1 MGPSNFWNRK
11 SPKERE
17 SFIKELNEKESLN
30 IGISNS
36 KNSFERIT
44 NGHLIY
50 AINNAFK
57 TDELPVSVNRR
68 DVLSLIKKTLNDK
81 FEVEED
87 IDSSDKFG
95 DIGLDSLD
103 AVELIMEME
112 KEFDIVINDVDAES
126 AETVLDLANLIVKEK
141 EASLKSAK
149 KVKAIVTKVA
159 KSTPE
164 PIRVEKSMPISV
176 EKTSAFSSPA
186 EFWNGMTVS
195 ERESYISSV
204 SKTTGEKI
212 GISNAKCRFSTIS
225 SKALNSALTKGT
237 GEKISEKTD
246 SKIPIVVVNID
257 EMADETVEEVTM
269 SDELDLCISF
279 DDTGSMYTV
288 RSQVRSNINNLV
300 DRLFDD
306 IPKLRI
312 GIIIHNDYCDMP
324 RHIFVQDFTSDKE
337 KIKKFVNQSSP
348 CGGGDAPECYELAL
362 HEASKMSWKSDRRAV
377 VMIGDEVPHHVGYR
391 YGSHTNHLDWK
402 KETEAL
408 AAMDVKVYG
417 VQALGRR
424 SSNFFY
430 DGISSTTG
438 GIKLDLSQFQHI
450 PTYINAIA
458 YHQSGQLET
467 YRTSDPAFNTNFALK
482 NMFARLSG
490 GMSTLSAEKIEL
502 LSKFQVMKVETD
514 GEMSIRDFVE
524 SNGLTFRK
532 GKGYYQ
538 LIERTSD
545 GKANSEIIQA
555 DKEVLFVDKET
566 GETFADTHWCR
577 EKLGVPY
584 GMKAT
589 VRPLSMPDVMS
600 KYEIFIQSNSYN
612 RKLDGGCKF
621 LYELE
626 AR

>member
-1 MGPSNFWNRK
+1 MATPSNFWNK
-11 SPKERE
+11 KTPKERE
-17 SFIKELNEKESLN
+17 QFIKALNEKEGLN

-36 KNSFERIT
+36 KNTFERIT
-44 NGHLIY
+44 NVHLMH
-50 AINNAFK
+50 AIRNAEK
-57 TDELPVSVNRR
+57 SSTTTVDRKE
-68 DVLSLIKKTLNDK
+68 VLNTVKNTMLVK
-81 FEVEED
+81 FDLED
-87 IDSSDKFG
+87 IDSSDK
-95 DIGLDSLD
+95 ISETGLDSLD

-112 KEFDIVINDVDAES
+112 KEFGIAISDEDAEA
-126 AETVLDLANLIVKEK
+126 AETVMDLVNLIVKEK
-141 EASLKSAK
+141 ERILKKSSKVEPVIVSKTVVAPK
-149 KVKAIVTKVA
+149 KI
-159 KSTPE
+159 E
-164 PIRVEKSMPISV
+164 E
-176 EKTSAFSSPA
+176 TSAFSSPA
-186 EFWNGMTVS
+186 EFWNGMTIT
-195 ERESYISSV
+195 ERESYIASV
-204 SKTTGEKI
+204 TKTTGTKI

-225 SKALNSALTKGT
+225 SKALIDALTKGT
-237 GEKISEKTD
+237 GEKITEKSFTD
-246 SKIPIVVVNID
+246 SKTTIIEETV
-257 EMADETVEEVTM
+257 EETVEEVTM

-288 RSQVRSNINNLV
+288 RSQVRSSINSLV

-391 YGSHTNHLDWK
+391 YGSHTNNLDWK

-430 DGISSTTG
+430 DGISSMTG

-467 YRTSDPAFNTNFALK
+467 YRSSDPAFNTNFALK

-490 GMSTLSAEKIEL
+490 GMGTLSAEKIEL

-538 LIERTSD
+538 LIERTAD

-589 VRPLSMPDVMS
+589 VRPLSMPSVME

-612 RKLDGGCKF
+612 RKLDPGCKF

>member
-1 MGPSNFWNRK
+1 MEKENFWNSK
-11 SPKERE
+11 TPTERE
-17 SFIKELNEKESLN
+17 EFIRKLVSESGLS
-30 IGISNS
+30 IGISNAKCKYEKIS
-36 KNSFERIT
+36 NA
-44 NGHLIY
+44 HLIY
-50 AINNAFK
+50 AIEKASNKGRTVDFK
-57 TDELPVSVNRR
+57 T
-68 DVLSLIKKTLNDK
+68 VLKSMKNVFRDK
-81 FEVEED
+81 FENED
-87 IDSSDKFG
+87 IDSSDKFT
-95 DIGLDSLD
+95 DTGLDSLD
-103 AVELIMEME
+103 YVETIMEME
-112 KEFDIVINDVDAES
+112 KEFDISISDIDAEKVV
-126 AETVLDLANLIVKEK
+126 TVADLINLVVKECSK
-141 EASLKSAK
+141 P
-149 KVKAIVTKVA
+149 VT
-159 KSTPE
+159 TP
-164 PIRVEKSMPISV
+164 V
-176 EKTSAFSSPA
+176 EKTIEKPTGKLKELKKIKPSTIKVPKIEAIKVAPIETPTTTLVSGIVA
-186 EFWNGMTVS
+186 WNNMSVS
-195 ERESYISSV
+195 ERELYI
-204 SKTTGEKI
+204 KNIAKITGEKI
-212 GISNAKCRFSTIS
+212 GISNAKCRFATIS
-225 SKALNSALTKGT
+225 SKALINAITVTTESPI
-237 GEKISEKTD
+237 ISV
-246 SKIPIVVVNID
+246 PID
-257 EMADETVEEVTM
+257 EEEIVEEVTEEITM

-288 RSQVRSNINNLV
+288 RSQVRSNINSLV

-324 RHIFVQDFTSDKE
+324 RHIFTQDFTSDKD
-337 KIKKFVNQSSP
+337 KIKKFVNQNSP

-362 HEASKMSWKSDRRAV
+362 HEATKMSWKSDRRAM

-391 YGSHTNHLDWK
+391 YGSHTNNLDWK
-402 KETEAL
+402 VETKAL

-430 DGISSTTG
+430 DGISTMTE

-467 YRTSDPAFNTNFALK
+467 YRSSDPAFNTNFALK
-482 NMFARLSG
+482 NMFAKLAG
-490 GMSTLSAEKIEL
+490 GMGTLSADKIEL

-514 GEMSIRDFVE
+514 GEMTIRDFVE

-532 GKGYYQ
+532 GKGFYQ
-538 LIERTSD
+538 LIERTFD

-566 GETFADTHWCR
+566 GETFADTNWCR

-589 VRPLSMPDVMS
+589 VRPLSMPTVMD
-600 KYEIFIQSNSYN
+600 KYEIFIQSNSYT
-612 RKLDGGCKF
+612 RKLDPGCKF

>member
-1 MGPSNFWNRK
+1 MEKENFWNSK
-11 SPKERE
+11 TPTERE
-17 SFIKELNEKESLN
+17 EFIRKLVSESGLS
-30 IGISNS
+30 IGISNAKCKYEKIS
-36 KNSFERIT
+36 NA
-44 NGHLIY
+44 HLIY
-50 AINNAFK
+50 AIEKASNKGRTVDFK
-57 TDELPVSVNRR
+57 T
-68 DVLSLIKKTLNDK
+68 VLKSMKNVFRDK
-81 FEVEED
+81 FENED
-87 IDSSDKFG
+87 IDSSDKFT
-95 DIGLDSLD
+95 DTGLDSLD
-103 AVELIMEME
+103 YVETIMEME
-112 KEFDIVINDVDAES
+112 KEFDISISDIDAEKVV
-126 AETVLDLANLIVKEK
+126 TVADLINLVVKECSK
-141 EASLKSAK
+141 P
-149 KVKAIVTKVA
+149 VT
-159 KSTPE
+159 TP
-164 PIRVEKSMPISV
+164 V
-176 EKTSAFSSPA
+176 EKTIEKPTAKLKELKKIKPSTIKVPKIEAIKVAPIETPTTSLVSGIVA
-186 EFWNGMTVS
+186 WNNMAVS
-195 ERESYISSV
+195 ERELYI
-204 SKTTGEKI
+204 KNIAKITGEKI
-212 GISNAKCRFSTIS
+212 GISNAKCRFATIS
-225 SKALNSALTKGT
+225 SKALINAITATTESPI
-237 GEKISEKTD
+237 ISM
-246 SKIPIVVVNID
+246 PINEEEI
-257 EMADETVEEVTM
+257 AEEVTEEITM

-288 RSQVRSNINNLV
+288 RSQVRSNINSLV

-324 RHIFVQDFTSDKE
+324 RHIFTQDFTSDKD
-337 KIKKFVNQSSP
+337 KIKKFVNQNSP

-362 HEASKMSWKSDRRAV
+362 HEATKMSWKSDRRAM

-391 YGSHTNHLDWK
+391 YGSHTNNLDWK
-402 KETEAL
+402 VETKAL
-408 AAMDVKVYG
+408 AAMNVKVYG

-430 DGISSTTG
+430 DGISTMTE

-467 YRTSDPAFNTNFALK
+467 YRSSDPAFNTNFALK
-482 NMFARLSG
+482 NMFAKLAG
-490 GMSTLSAEKIEL
+490 GMGTLSADKIEL

-514 GEMSIRDFVE
+514 GEMTIRDFVE

-532 GKGYYQ
+532 GKGFYQ
-538 LIERTSD
+538 LIERTVD

-566 GETFADTHWCR
+566 GETFADTNWCR

-589 VRPLSMPDVMS
+589 VRPLSMPTVMD
-600 KYEIFIQSNSYN
+600 KYEIFIQSNSYT
-612 RKLDGGCKF
+612 RKLDPGCKF

>member
-1 MGPSNFWNRK
+1 MTASNFWNSK
-11 SPKERE
+11 SITERE
-17 SFIKELNEKESLN
+17 SFILMM
-30 IGISNS
+30 I
-36 KNSFERIT
+36 
-44 NGHLIY
+44 
-50 AINNAFK
+50 AK
-57 TDELPVSVNRR
+57 T
-68 DVLSLIKKTLNDK
+68 
-81 FEVEED
+81 
-87 IDSSDKFG
+87 G
-95 DIGLDSLD
+95 
-103 AVELIMEME
+103 
-112 KEFDIVINDVDAES
+112 
-126 AETVLDLANLIVKEK
+126 
-141 EASLKSAK
+141 
-149 KVKAIVTKVA
+149 
-159 KSTPE
+159 
-164 PIRVEKSMPISV
+164 
-176 EKTSAFSSPA
+176 
-186 EFWNGMTVS
+186 
-195 ERESYISSV
+195 SSV
-204 SKTTGEKI
+204 
-212 GISNAKCRFSTIS
+212 GISNAKNRF
-225 SKALNSALTKGT
+225 
-237 GEKISEKTD
+237 EKITNSELVNYIEKVVKKPVEKKTTLKKTSSSTAKKTSSSSTKKTSSTTAKKPTVV
-246 SKIPIVVVNID
+246 SKKTSTVKAATKKTSTTKKTSKKAK
-257 EMADETVEEVTM
+257 EETSV

-288 RSQVRSNINNLV
+288 RSQVRTNINSLV

-337 KIKKFVNQSSP
+337 KIKKFVNQNSP

-362 HEASKMSWKSDRRAV
+362 NEASKMSWRSDRRAM

-391 YGSHTNHLDWK
+391 YGSYTNNLDWK
-402 KETEAL
+402 VEAEAL
-408 AAMDVKVYG
+408 NKMDVKVYG

-430 DGISSTTG
+430 DGISRMTG

-482 NMFARLSG
+482 NMFAKLAGGSG
-490 GMSTLSAEKIEL
+490 TLTADKIEL
-502 LSKFQVMKVETD
+502 LSKFQILSVETD

-524 SNGLTFRK
+524 TNGLTFRK

-538 LIERTSD
+538 LIERTLD
-545 GKANSEIIQA
+545 GKANSEIVQA

-566 GETFADTHWCR
+566 GETIADTHWCR

-584 GMKAT
+584 GVKAT
-589 VRPLSMPDVMS
+589 VRPLALPDVMD
-600 KYEIFIQSNSYN
+600 KYEIFIQSNSVN
-612 RKLDGGCKF
+612 RKLDPGCKF

>member
-1 MGPSNFWNRK
+1 MEKENFWNSK
-11 SPKERE
+11 TPTERE
-17 SFIKELNEKESLN
+17 EFIRKLVSESGLS
-30 IGISNS
+30 IGISNAKCKYEKIS
-36 KNSFERIT
+36 NA
-44 NGHLIY
+44 HLIY
-50 AINNAFK
+50 AIEKASNKGRTVDFK
-57 TDELPVSVNRR
+57 T
-68 DVLSLIKKTLNDK
+68 VLKSMKNVFRDK
-81 FEVEED
+81 FENED
-87 IDSSDKFG
+87 IDSSDKFT
-95 DIGLDSLD
+95 DTGLDSLD
-103 AVELIMEME
+103 YVETIMEME
-112 KEFDIVINDVDAES
+112 KEFDISISDIDAEKVV
-126 AETVLDLANLIVKEK
+126 TVADLINLVVKECSKPEKPVEKIEKPKPTAKLK
-141 EASLKSAK
+141 ELK
-149 KVKAIVTKVA
+149 KVKPSTIKVPKIEVKVA
-159 KSTPE
+159 PIETPTTTLVSG
-164 PIRVEKSMPISV
+164 IV
-176 EKTSAFSSPA
+176 A
-186 EFWNGMTVS
+186 WNNMTVS
-195 ERESYISSV
+195 ERELYIKNV
-204 SKTTGEKI
+204 AKITGEKI
-212 GISNAKCRFSTIS
+212 GISNAKGRFATIS
-225 SKALNSALTKGT
+225 NKTLINAITITTESPI
-237 GEKISEKTD
+237 ISM
-246 SKIPIVVVNID
+246 PINEEEI
-257 EMADETVEEVTM
+257 AEEVTEEITM

-288 RSQVRSNINNLV
+288 RSQVRSNINSLV

-324 RHIFVQDFTSDKE
+324 RHIFTQDFTSDKD
-337 KIKKFVNQSSP
+337 KIKKFVNQNSP

-362 HEASKMSWKSDRRAV
+362 HEATKMSWKSDRRAM

-391 YGSHTNHLDWK
+391 YGSHTNNLDWK
-402 KETEAL
+402 VETKAL

-430 DGISSTTG
+430 DGISTMTE

-467 YRTSDPAFNTNFALK
+467 YRSSDPAFNTNFALK
-482 NMFARLSG
+482 NMFAKLAG
-490 GMSTLSAEKIEL
+490 GMGTLSADKIEL

-514 GEMSIRDFVE
+514 GEMTIRDFVE

-532 GKGYYQ
+532 GKGFYQ
-538 LIERTSD
+538 LIERTVD

-566 GETFADTHWCR
+566 GETFADTNWCR

-589 VRPLSMPDVMS
+589 VRPLSMPTVMD
-600 KYEIFIQSNSYN
+600 KYEIFIQSNSYT
-612 RKLDGGCKF
+612 RKLDPGCKF

>member
-1 MGPSNFWNRK
+1 MEKFKKFWNSK

-17 SFIKELNEKESLN
+17 EFIKNLNEKEGSS

-36 KNSFERIT
+36 KNTYERIT
-44 NGHLIY
+44 NSDLIR
-50 AINNAFK
+50 AIKNSAD
-57 TDELPVSVNRR
+57 TSLPETVNRR
-68 DVLSLIKKTLNDK
+68 DILTSVKSMINDK
-81 FEVEED
+81 LGTED
-87 IDSSDKFG
+87 IDSTDNLEDLG
-95 DIGLDSLD
+95 ADSLD
-103 AVELIMEME
+103 AVELIMESE
-112 KEFDIVINDVDAES
+112 LLFNIEISDDEAAFVKTVNDLVD
-126 AETVLDLANLIVKEK
+126 VIVKEK
-141 EASLKSAK
+141 QKQISKKETPKKEIKEVEISAPVGV
-149 KVKAIVTKVA
+149 KVEETN
-159 KSTPE
+159 
-164 PIRVEKSMPISV
+164 
-176 EKTSAFSSPA
+176 
-186 EFWNGMTVS
+186 FWNEMSIS
-195 ERESYISSV
+195 ERESYIKFV
-204 SKTTGEKI
+204 SKNTGEKI

-225 SKALNSALTKGT
+225 NKTLINAITNSKFLSDVKTAS
-237 GEKISEKTD
+237 EEIISE
-246 SKIPIVVVNID
+246 S
-257 EMADETVEEVTM
+257 VEESIEELTV

-288 RSQVRSNINNLV
+288 RSQVRSNINSLV

-324 RHIFVQDFTSDKE
+324 KHIFVQDFTSDKE
-337 KIKKFVNQSSP
+337 KIKKFVNQNSP

-362 HEASKMSWKSDRRAV
+362 HEASKMSWKADRRAL

-391 YGSHTNHLDWK
+391 YGSHTNHIDWK
-402 KETEAL
+402 VEIQAL
-408 AAMDVKVYG
+408 KAMDVKVYG

-430 DGISSTTG
+430 DGISRMTD

-482 NMFARLSG
+482 NMFAKLTG
-490 GMSTLSAEKIEL
+490 GMGTLSAEKIEL
-502 LSKFQVMKVETD
+502 LSKFQVLSVETD
-514 GEMSIRDFVE
+514 GEMTIKDFVE
-524 SNGLTFRK
+524 ANGLTFRK

-538 LIERTSD
+538 LIERTAD

-555 DKEVLFVDKET
+555 NKEVLFVNKET
-566 GETFADTHWCR
+566 GETIADTTGCR
-577 EKLGVPY
+577 EELGVPY
-584 GMKAT
+584 GIKAT
-589 VRPLSMPDVMS
+589 VRPLSMPDIMD
-600 KYEIFIQSNSYN
+600 KYEIFIQSNSYT
-612 RKLDGGCKF
+612 RKLDPGCKF

>member
-1 MGPSNFWNRK
+1 MAKSISPSIFWNSK
-11 SPKERE
+11 SPDDRLD
-17 SFIKELNEKESLN
+17 FIKEVEKK
-30 IGISNS
+30 IGEKIGHSNAKCSYSKISNKPLIREINVRS
-36 KNSFERIT
+36 LSEAIT
-44 NGHLIY
+44 G
-50 AINNAFK
+50 K
-57 TDELPVSVNRR
+57 PQRK
-68 DVLSLIKKTLNDK
+68 DVLTIIKKALSDK
-81 FEVEED
+81 FEIED
-87 IDSSDKFG
+87 IDSSDKFS

-103 AVELIMEME
+103 SVEMITEME
-112 KEFDIVINDVDAES
+112 KEFGIAISDEEVEAV
-126 AETVLDLANLIVKEK
+126 ETVLDLANLIVKTK
-141 EASLKSAK
+141 EAVPKTV
-149 KVKAIVTKVA
+149 KVPVTKV
-159 KSTPE
+159 KIELVPKIEKLGST
-164 PIRVEKSMPISV
+164 S
-176 EKTSAFSSPA
+176 SAS
-186 EFWNGMTVS
+186 EFWNEMTIS
-195 ERESYISSV
+195 ERESYITSV

-212 GISNAKCRFSTIS
+212 GISNAKCRFSTLS
-225 SKALNSALTKGT
+225 NKALINALTKGT
-237 GEKISEKTD
+237 GEKISEKSFTD
-246 SKIPIVVVNID
+246 SKSTIV
-257 EMADETVEEVTM
+257 EETIEEVIEEVTM
-269 SDELDLCISF
+269 SEELDLCISF

-288 RSQVRSNINNLV
+288 RSQVRSNINSLV

-324 RHIFVQDFTSDKE
+324 RHIFVQDFTSDKD
-337 KIKKFVNQSSP
+337 KIKKFVNQNSP

-391 YGSHTNHLDWK
+391 YGSHTNNLDWK

-430 DGISSTTG
+430 DGISSMTG

-467 YRTSDPAFNTNFALK
+467 YRSSDPAFNTNFALK

-490 GMSTLSAEKIEL
+490 GMGTLSAEKIEL
-502 LSKFQVMKVETD
+502 LSKFQVMKIETD

-538 LIERTSD
+538 LIERKVD

-566 GETFADTHWCR
+566 GETFTDTHWCR

-589 VRPLSMPDVMS
+589 VRPLSMPSVMD

-612 RKLDGGCKF
+612 RKLDPGCKF

>member
-1 MGPSNFWNRK
+1 MAKTISPSIFWNSK
-11 SPKERE
+11 SPGDRLD
-17 SFIKELNEKESLN
+17 FIKEVEKK
-30 IGISNS
+30 IGEKIGHSNAKCSYSKISNKPLIREINLRS
-36 KNSFERIT
+36 LSEAIT
-44 NGHLIY
+44 G
-50 AINNAFK
+50 K
-57 TDELPVSVNRR
+57 TQR
-68 DVLSLIKKTLNDK
+68 KKTAPK
-81 FEVEED
+81 
-87 IDSSDKFG
+87 
-95 DIGLDSLD
+95 
-103 AVELIMEME
+103 
-112 KEFDIVINDVDAES
+112 
-126 AETVLDLANLIVKEK
+126 TVKVPVTIVKIELVPKIEK
-141 EASLKSAK
+141 L
-149 KVKAIVTKVA
+149 
-159 KSTPE
+159 ST
-164 PIRVEKSMPISV
+164 
-176 EKTSAFSSPA
+176 SSPT
-186 EFWNGMTVS
+186 ERWNGMTIS
-195 ERESYISSV
+195 ERESYIASV

-212 GISNAKCRFSTIS
+212 GISNAKCRFSTLS
-225 SKALNSALTKGT
+225 NKALINALTGKS
-237 GEKISEKTD
+237 ITD
-246 SKIPIVVVNID
+246 SKTIIV
-257 EMADETVEEVTM
+257 EETVEEVSM
-269 SDELDLCISF
+269 SEELDLCISF

-288 RSQVRSNINNLV
+288 RSQVRSNINGLV

-324 RHIFVQDFTSDKE
+324 RHVFVQDFTSDKD
-337 KIKKFVNQSSP
+337 KIKKFVNQNSP

-391 YGSHTNHLDWK
+391 YGSHTNNLDWK

-430 DGISSTTG
+430 DGISSMTG

-467 YRTSDPAFNTNFALK
+467 YRSSDPAFNTNFALK

-490 GMSTLSAEKIEL
+490 GMGTLSAEKIEL

-524 SNGLTFRK
+524 SNGLTFSK

-538 LIERTSD
+538 LIERKVD

-589 VRPLSMPDVMS
+589 VRPLSMPSVMD

-612 RKLDGGCKF
+612 RKLDPGCKF